1 MALYAAT
8 YQVEVRH
15 PELHKYRLIKGTDR
29 YVVEQKAAAQVR
41 TWDEMWEKKQAAEAV
56 RETRQRAVQEK
67 EAKKALAA
75 ERTEEAQAILSGIEQ
90 TLLQTLNI
98 DDRIEWDSLLDRKPF
113 PKTLPPE
120 LKWQPSAKEPKDS
133 DPEFAPARKWYHT
146 IFGTPAPGACRM
158 IFRKAVWGAIFCF
171 LVAAALYWYSLSN
184 ADDQFFLY
192 ALAAL
197 CVSFIT
203 LLLSVWFAI
212 LRALAVKSEQE
223 AKNRFVLAH
232 ETWRE
237 QLPQVHAK
245 NKALKDEWNLNA
257 KRWQQEKEQYEQEQ
271 AQRNRLILDK
281 KKAYFD
287 CNPQAVIE
295 YFDMVLSNS
304 QYPDTFP
311 QEWNL
316 DYVEDAKTIVV
327 DYFLPSPD
335 EVPTLK
341 EVKYVASKDEFQE
354 VQLQEAAF
362 NKMYDGLLYQIALRS
377 IHEIYESDQVGAVAA
392 VVFNGWVRSIDK
404 GTGKPITVCVLS
416 VQAPRDEFQKVDLRH
431 VDPKICFKTLKGVGS
446 SKLHG
451 LSPIA
456 PILQLNK
463 EDKRFVSSYS
473 VVGEV
478 DQSTNLAAMDWE
490 DFEHLIR
497 EVFEKEF
504 SQNGGEVKITQT
516 SRDGG
521 VDAVAFDPDPI
532 RGGKIVIQAK
542 RYTNTVGVS
551 AVRDLYGTVVN
562 EGATKGILVTTADYG
577 PDAYGFAKGKPLTL
591 LSGSNL
597 LHLLEK
603 HGHKATIDLKAAKQ
617 ILADQKK
624 AEEG

>member
-1 MALYAAT
+1 L
-8 YQVEVRH
+8 
-15 PELHKYRLIKGTDR
+15 
-29 YVVEQKAAAQVR
+29 
-41 TWDEMWEKKQAAEAV
+41 
-56 RETRQRAVQEK
+56 
-67 EAKKALAA
+67 
-75 ERTEEAQAILSGIEQ
+75 
-90 TLLQTLNI
+90 
-98 DDRIEWDSLLDRKPF
+98 
-113 PKTLPPE
+113 
-120 LKWQPSAKEPKDS
+120 
-133 DPEFAPARKWYHT
+133 
-146 IFGTPAPGACRM
+146 
-158 IFRKAVWGAIFCF
+158 
-171 LVAAALYWYSLSN
+171 
-184 ADDQFFLY
+184 
-192 ALAAL
+192 
-197 CVSFIT
+197 
-203 LLLSVWFAI
+203 
-212 LRALAVKSEQE
+212 
-223 AKNRFVLAH
+223 
-232 ETWRE
+232 
-237 QLPQVHAK
+237 
-245 NKALKDEWNLNA
+245 
-257 KRWQQEKEQYEQEQ
+257 YEQEQ
-271 AQRNRLILDK
+271 NQRNALVLDR

-287 CNPQAVIE
+287 RNPQAVIE
-295 YFDMVLSNS
+295 YVDMVLSNS

-316 DYVEDAKTIVV
+316 EYLEDARIIGV

-335 EVPTLK
+335 EVPKLK
-341 EVKYVASKDEFQE
+341 EVKYVAAKDEFQE
-354 VQLQEAAF
+354 IQLQEAAF
-362 NKMYDGLLYQIALRS
+362 NRLYDGLLYQIALRS

-392 VVFNGWVRSIDK
+392 VVFNGWVRSIDR
-404 GTGKPITVCVLS
+404 GTGNPITVCVLS
-416 VQAPRDEFQKVDLRH
+416 VQAPRDEFLKVDLQR

-446 SKLHG
+446 STLHG

-504 SQNGGEVKITQT
+504 SQNGGEVKITQA

-551 AVRDLYGTVVN
+551 AVRDLYGTVLN

>member
-1 MALYAAT
+1 
-8 YQVEVRH
+8 
-15 PELHKYRLIKGTDR
+15 
-29 YVVEQKAAAQVR
+29 
-41 TWDEMWEKKQAAEAV
+41 MWEKKQAAEAV

-67 EAKKALAA
+67 DAKKTLAA
-75 ERTEEAQAILSGIEQ
+75 ERTAEAQDILSGIDQ
-90 TLLQTLNI
+90 TLLHTLNVN
-98 DDRIEWDSLLDRKPF
+98 DRIEWDSLLDRKPF
-113 PKTLPPE
+113 PKALPPE
-120 LKWQPSAKEPKDS
+120 PKWHPVPKEPKDS
-133 DPEFAPARKWYHT
+133 DPQFASTRKWYYS
-146 IFGTPAPGACRM
+146 IFG
-158 IFRKAVWGAIFCF
+158 
-171 LVAAALYWYSLSN
+171 N
-184 ADDQFFLY
+184 
-192 ALAAL
+192 
-197 CVSFIT
+197 
-203 LLLSVWFAI
+203 
-212 LRALAVKSEQE
+212 LRQRSEQE

-232 ETWRE
+232 ETWRK
-237 QLPQVHAK
+237 QMPQVDGK

-271 AQRNRLILDK
+271 AQRNGLILDK

-287 CNPQAVIE
+287 RNPQAVIE

-316 DYVEDAKTIVV
+316 NYLEDAKTIVV
-327 DYFLPSPD
+327 DYFLPSSD

-341 EVKYVASKDEFQE
+341 EVKFVASKDEFQE

-377 IHEIYESDQVGAVAA
+377 IHEIYESDQVDAVAA

-416 VQAPRDEFQKVDLRH
+416 VQAQRDEFQKVDLRH

-446 SKLHG
+446 SRLHG

-504 SQNGGEVKITQT
+504 SQNGGEVKITQA

>member
-1 MALYAAT
+1 MPGYAT
-8 YQVEVRH
+8 YQIEVCH
-15 PELHKYRLIKGTDR
+15 QGLHKYRLIKGTDR
-29 YVVEQKAAAQVR
+29 YVVEQKAAAQRRV
-41 TWDEMWEKKQAAEAV
+41 WDEMWEKKQAAEAV
-56 RETRQRAVQEK
+56 RESRERAVLEK

-75 ERTEEAQAILSGIEQ
+75 ERTVETQEALAGIEH
-90 TLLQTLNI
+90 TLLHTLNI
-98 DDRIEWDSLLDRKPF
+98 NDRIEWDSLLDRKPF
-113 PKTLPPE
+113 PKSLPPE
-120 LKWQPSAKEPKDS
+120 PTWHPFPKEPKES
-133 DPEFAPARKWYHT
+133 DQQFRPVRKWYHA
-146 IFGTPAPGACRM
+146 IFGG
-158 IFRKAVWGAIFCF
+158 
-171 LVAAALYWYSLSN
+171 
-184 ADDQFFLY
+184 
-192 ALAAL
+192 
-197 CVSFIT
+197 
-203 LLLSVWFAI
+203 
-212 LRALAVKSEQE
+212 LRQRAEQE
-223 AKNRFVLAH
+223 AKSKFALAH
-232 ETWRE
+232 GTWRK
-237 QLPQVHAK
+237 QMAQVDAK
-245 NKALKDEWNLNA
+245 NTTLKEEYNISVEH
-257 KRWQQEKEQYEQEQ
+257 WQKEKEQYAQDQ
-271 AQRNRLILDK
+271 AQKNAQVLEK
-281 KKAYFD
+281 KGAYFERD
-287 CNPQAVIE
+287 SQAIVE
-295 YFDMVLSNS
+295 YCDMVLSDS

-311 QEWNL
+311 QEWDL
-316 DYVEDAKTIVV
+316 EYQGETKTLVI
-327 DYFLPSPD
+327 DYFLPSPED
-335 EVPTLK
+335 VPALK
-341 EVKYVASKDEFQE
+341 EVKYVASKDEFTE
-354 VQLQEAAF
+354 VHLQEAAF
-362 NKMYDGLLYQIALRS
+362 NKMYDSLLYQIALRT
-377 IHEIYESDQVGAVAA
+377 IHEVYESDQIDSIVA

-431 VDPKICFKTLKGVGS
+431 VDPKVCFKTLKGVGS

-473 VVGEV
+473 VVGDV

-504 SQNGGEVKITQT
+504 SQNGGEVKITQA

-577 PDAYGFAKGKPLTL
+577 PDAYAFAKEKPLTL

-603 HGHKATIDLKAAKQ
+603 HGQKATIDLKAAKQ
-617 ILADQKK
+617 ILAEQKK
-624 AEEG
+624 AEENG

>member
-1 MALYAAT
+1 MP
-8 YQVEVRH
+8 YQKEVRH
-15 PELHKYRLIKGTDR
+15 PGLHKYRLIKGSDK
-29 YVVEQKAAAQVR
+29 YVVEQIAALQVR
-41 TWDEMWEKKQAAEAV
+41 AWDEIWERKQAAEAV
-56 RETRQRAVQEK
+56 RETKQRAVQEK

-75 ERTEEAQAILSGIEQ
+75 ERTAEAQATLSGIER
-90 TLLQTLNI
+90 TLLHTLNI
-98 DDRIEWDSLLDRKPF
+98 DDRIHWDSLLDRKPF
-113 PKTLPPE
+113 PK
-120 LKWQPSAKEPKDS
+120 PSPLEPK
-133 DPEFAPARKWYHT
+133 RKWYHA
-146 IFGTPAPGACRM
+146 IFGTLR
-158 IFRKAVWGAIFCF
+158 
-171 LVAAALYWYSLSN
+171 
-184 ADDQFFLY
+184 
-192 ALAAL
+192 
-197 CVSFIT
+197 
-203 LLLSVWFAI
+203 
-212 LRALAVKSEQE
+212 RALE
-223 AKNRFVLAH
+223 
-232 ETWRE
+232 
-237 QLPQVHAK
+237 
-245 NKALKDEWNLNA
+245 DEWNLSV
-257 KRWQQEKEQYEQEQ
+257 KRWQEEKVQYEREQ
-271 AQRNRLILDK
+271 TERNNRILDK
-281 KKAYFD
+281 EKAYLARI
-287 CNPQAVIE
+287 PQAVIE
-295 YFDMVLSNS
+295 YVDMVLSNS

-311 QEWNL
+311 QECNL
-316 DYVEDAKTIVV
+316 EYLEDAKTMAV

-335 EVPTLK
+335 DVPTLR
-341 EVKYVASKDEFQE
+341 EVKYIASKDEFQE
-354 VQLQEAAF
+354 VHLQESAF
-362 NKMYDGLLYQIALRS
+362 SKMYDGLLYQIALRS
-377 IHEIYESDQVGAVAA
+377 IHEIFESDQIEAVAA

-404 GTGKPITVCVLS
+404 GTGKPVTVCVLS
-416 VQAPRDEFQKVDLRH
+416 VQAPGDEFRKIDLRY
-431 VDPKICFKTLKGVGS
+431 VDPKICFKVLKGVGS

-478 DQSTNLAAMDWE
+478 DQSTNLAAMDWQ
-490 DFEHLIR
+490 DFENLIR

-504 SQNGGEVKITQT
+504 SQNGGEVKITQA

-617 ILADQKK
+617 VLADQRRDD
-624 AEEG
+624 EGR